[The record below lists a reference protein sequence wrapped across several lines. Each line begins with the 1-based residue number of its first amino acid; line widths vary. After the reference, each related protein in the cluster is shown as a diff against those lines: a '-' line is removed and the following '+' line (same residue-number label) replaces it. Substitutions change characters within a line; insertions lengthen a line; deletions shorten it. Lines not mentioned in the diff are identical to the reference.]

1 MTPVTVVG
9 STPGYGGRAG
19 SFCIGKR
26 TGRYGSTRGPPGKG
40 SRRTCLG
47 SLGLHPRSV
56 SWARRASRRRVPP
69 VGGRNVQVSSSF
81 LMGTHLQV
89 VAGSG
94 CTGLWSPACS

>member
-40 SRRTCLG
+40 SRLTCLG
-47 SLGLHPRSV
+47 SLGLHPRLSV
-56 SWARRASRRRVPP
+56 
-69 VGGRNVQVSSSF
+69 
-81 LMGTHLQV
+81 LGTHSFSEEGTTCV
-89 VAGSG
+89 
-94 CTGLWSPACS
+94 W